1 MTVSKRSS
9 TEVKAEPSNKRAR
22 FGKNSAPPPVVS
34 DKRASLGNTSSKY
47 AFLDD
52 TTGFGGGLNLRVFI
66 HPEAAKLY
74 TMVRVRPSR
83 FTTYFRIL
91 KG

>member
-1 MTVSKRSS
+1 MTVSKRPS
-9 TEVKAEPSNKRAR
+9 TEVKAELSNKRAR

-34 DKRASLGNTSSKY
+34 DKRASLGDTSSKY

-83 FTTYFRIL
+83 FTTYWN
-91 KG
+91 